1 MTKKVTILGST
12 GSIGRQALQVVDEHP
27 EEYEIVALAA
37 GRNTQLLVKQ
47 IEKYHPRYVNV
58 AEKDAAQTLQTIP
71 MVDTPTVTVG
81 ERGLLELACL
91 EGTDLLVVAVTGI
104 HGLLPT
110 LKALEK
116 GITVALANKE
126 TIVAGGSLVMEKARQ
141 TGTAILPLDS
151 EHSALFQCIEEDNK
165 NEIEKLII
173 TASGGPFLH
182 WKKEDLVEA
191 TPAKAL
197 KHPKW
202 QMGRKITVD
211 SASMI
216 NKGLE
221 VIEAHWLF
229 DVPYE
234 KIEVLVHPQSIIH
247 SMVQYADGVVM
258 AQMGMP
264 DMRVP
269 IQYAMTYPKRR
280 KNPFPRPD
288 FIEIGEMTFF
298 KPDFNKFRGL
308 ALAYEA
314 GKTGG
319 TMPVVFNAANEK
331 AVSLFLKERIKF
343 SEIPILIEKAMD
355 AHLTK
360 PIIGIDDILQAD
372 EWAREEIKRYIRA

>member
-1 MTKKVTILGST
+1 MTKKITILGST

-37 GRNTQLLVKQ
+37 GRNTQLLIKQ
-47 IEKYHPRYVNV
+47 IEKYRPRYVNV
-58 AEKDAAQTLQTIP
+58 AEKSAAQTLQTIS
-71 MVDTPTVTVG
+71 MVDAPTVTVG
-81 ERGLLELACL
+81 DRGLLELADL
-91 EGTDLLVVAVTGI
+91 AETDLLVVAVTGI

-165 NEIEKLII
+165 SEIEKLII

-182 WKKEDLVEA
+182 WKKEDLAEA

-202 QMGRKITVD
+202 EMGRKITVD

-229 DVPYE
+229 DMPYE

-247 SMVQYADGVVM
+247 SMVQYSDGVVM
-258 AQMGMP
+258 AQMGLP

-269 IQYAMTYPKRR
+269 IQYAMTYPQRR
-280 KNPFPRPD
+280 KNSFPRPD
-288 FIEIGEMTFF
+288 FFEIGEMTFY
-298 KPDFNKFRGL
+298 KPDLNKFRGL
-308 ALAYEA
+308 VLAYEA
-314 GKTGG
+314 GKAGG
-319 TMPVVFNAANEK
+319 TMPVVFNAANEE
-331 AVSLFLKERIKF
+331 AVFLFLKERIKF
-343 SEIPILIEKAMD
+343 NDIPILIEKVMET
-355 AHLTK
+355 HLTK
-360 PIIGIDDILQAD
+360 TNISIDDILQAD
-372 EWAREEIKRYIRA
+372 EWAREEIKRYI